1 MSDWEFITIEEL
13 INSGFCKIRNTKREP
28 LSKMQ
33 RASMKEGELYP
44 YYGAA
49 RAIDEINDYRFSGF
63 HLLVAED
70 GTVTSNGSSPMLQ
83 LVDGKFWVSNHAHVL
98 QANSKLETLLLYY
111 MLRKVDINPYITGAV
126 QPKLSK
132 KNLLSITLYFPKD
145 KSISRSI
152 TTILGSL
159 DDKINLLHRQNETL
173 EALAQTLFRQWFV
186 EEAEATWEEKE
197 LSFFGQIICGKTP
210 SKKKPEYFDGDIPFI
225 KIPDMHGNVFVFNT
239 GDTLSEAGK
248 NSQINKTLPAKSI
261 CVSCIAT
268 VGLVSMNIVESQT
281 NQQIN
286 SIIPKKPE
294 YRYFLFLHMR
304 RSTDLLT
311 AMASGG
317 TATLNL
323 NTGNFSKIIVNF
335 PRESLLLDFHNLIEP
350 VFNKIFHNQSQIQTL
365 EKLRDTLLPKL
376 MSGNIRV
383 I

>member
-173 EALAQTLFRQWFV
+173 EALAH
-186 EEAEATWEEKE
+186 TWEEKE